1 MVFSQSQFD
10 SQNALSS
17 SWKGGSQRARISV
30 EQSNRLSICMQV
42 IISLVSL
49 GNQASAAAQI
59 ETSLLVVADF
69 FLNFLMF

>member
-1 MVFSQSQFD
+1 
-10 SQNALSS
+10 
-17 SWKGGSQRARISV
+17 
-30 EQSNRLSICMQV
+30 MQV